1 MLLRDF
7 LNEFELDWAQAAY
20 RSGQIPLKKIKKKK
34 ILLVGE
40 QEALQDAAAWSFMAW
55 NDEAKAGIRVEE
67 AFLNAEGA
75 LEVRHVFTEE
85 GFQIKEAD
93 VVILTGLCCAKVPE
107 GADASFAYLKSFS
120 DVVDVLCG
128 NADPEIL
135 LLADGRVYGR
145 TAHAFAVSEYE
156 AGATDPSD
164 PAFAQQYLLQAMES
178 ILITKCRT
186 HQNPYQSLRTG
197 WM

>member
-93 VVILTGLCCAKVPE
+93 VVILTGLCCAKAPE

-120 DVVDVLCG
+120 DVVDALWRCFFALFSIISKRIRSEVCG
-128 NADPEIL
+128 SASSSRI
-135 LLADGRVYGR
+135 YS
-145 TAHAFAVSEYE
+145 AF
-156 AGATDPSD
+156 
-164 PAFAQQYLLQAMES
+164 FASFAS
-178 ILITKCRT
+178 ANGPGTTRIPR
-186 HQNPYQSLRTG
+186 
-197 WM
+197 